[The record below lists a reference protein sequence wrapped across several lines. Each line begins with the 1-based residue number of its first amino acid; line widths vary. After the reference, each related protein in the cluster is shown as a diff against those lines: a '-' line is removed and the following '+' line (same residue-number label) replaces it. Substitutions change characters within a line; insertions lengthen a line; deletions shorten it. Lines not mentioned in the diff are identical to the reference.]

1 MENTAEIIAG
11 RGMLIQT
18 SRFGDIEIDEDKII
32 TMTSPILGF
41 PDDRQFILI
50 PHAPDSPFWWLQAV
64 HRPPLAFA
72 VLQAARLNASY
83 EPEIGRLIRD
93 ELCLSKDEL
102 PEVLVILTVPKG
114 CPEAMTANLLGPIVI
129 NTTKRLARQVVLDDS
144 RYDPCWPLAGH
155 K

>member
-32 TMTSPILGF
+32 TMTSSILGF

-50 PHAPDSPFWWLQAV
+50 PHGPDSPFWWLQAV
-64 HRPPLAFA
+64 KNPPLAFA
-72 VLQAARLNASY
+72 VLQAARLNISY
-83 EPEIGRLIRD
+83 EPEIGPLISD
-93 ELCLSKDEL
+93 ELSLSDDEA
-102 PEVLVILTVPKG
+102 PEILVILTIPRG
-114 CPEAMTANLLGPIVI
+114 RPQEMTANLLGPVVI
-129 NTTKRLARQVVLDDS
+129 NITKRLARQVVLDDN
-144 RYDPCWPLAGH
+144 RYNPCWPLTDH